1 MYVYACVFIH
11 VYVCMGGWLA
21 WPDPSIPL
29 RFLFCEMIKIKL
41 LLLLLLLLSCFRRVQ
56 LCATP

>member
-1 MYVYACVFIH
+1 MYVCLYMYM
-11 VYVCMGGWLA
+11 YVCMGGWLA

-29 RFLFCEMIKIKL
+29 HFLFHEMIKIKL
-41 LLLLLLLLSCFRRVQ
+41 LLLSLFSRVR